1 MRDRRGAVRLIV
13 FLTHAK
19 ERKQKLFIA
28 MTYFFESNDMEEAFL
43 TCCSE
48 SSVAQSKR
56 QKSSYAARRAGTT
69 EQVGL

>member
-28 MTYFFESNDMEEAFL
+28 MAYFFQSNDMEEPFL
-43 TCCSE
+43 NLLLSP
-48 SSVAQSKR
+48 
-56 QKSSYAARRAGTT
+56 
-69 EQVGL
+69 L